1 MITAKNY
8 AAQAEKDLRVNFKTM
23 CLKKDFERVT
33 KIFTDEIKNA
43 VHFALPDNG
52 VIFDDEKKG
61 IRGER
66 IRLPFPK
73 ITVEYYCPDIEEREK
88 QSGLVW
94 ASKRL
99 ILSEELTT
107 KQLVKNIQSSL
118 EDKEYSDIAEN
129 IRCFEDDDMW
139 IAIHAAAYY
148 PHVNLWTPEAVGWI
162 LPSAWDEPFMKKLQS
177 ITDRDAD
184 YSGKAVAMHGFPV
197 VLCPEM
203 IELGTKIDGEDV
215 YKNAMKDIASE
226 VSALLELCEALS
238 CSNVHHQVIETINP
252 TVNQRRIRDGK
263 VPIYETRT
271 LWIDVPGGSKDSGD
285 GQGGTHRSPRQH
297 LRRGHIRNLQSGKKV
312 WVNAA
317 VVGAKENG
325 MIKKD
330 YAIKE
335 LA

>member
-8 AAQAEKDLRVNFKTM
+8 AAQAEKDLRVGFKAM
-23 CLKKDFERVT
+23 CLEKDFERVT
-33 KIFTDEIKNA
+33 SIFTNEIKNA
-43 VHFALPDNG
+43 VHFALPDTG

-66 IRLPFPK
+66 VRLPFPK
-73 ITVEYYCPDIEEREK
+73 ITVEYYCPDIEDRE
-88 QSGLVW
+88 SDLIW

-99 ILSEELTT
+99 ILAEELTT
-107 KQLVKNIQSSL
+107 QQLIKNIESSL
-118 EDKEYSDIAEN
+118 ENKEYSDIAKN
-129 IRCFEDDDMW
+129 IKNFEDDDMW

-148 PHVNLWTPEAVGWI
+148 PQVNLWTPDAVGWI
-162 LPSAWDEPFMKKLQS
+162 LPSAWDEPFIKKFES
-177 ITDRDAD
+177 ITDRETD
-184 YSGKAVAMHGFPV
+184 YSGKGVAMHGFPV
-197 VLCPEM
+197 VLCPEL

-215 YKNAMKDIASE
+215 FKHAMKDIASE

-238 CSNVHHQVIETINP
+238 CSNVHHQVMEQINP
-252 TVNQRRIRDGK
+252 AVNQRRIRDGK
-263 VPIYETRT
+263 VPMYETRT

-285 GQGGTHRSPRQH
+285 WKGGTHRSPRQH

-317 VVGAKENG
+317 VVGAKESG
-325 MIKKD
+325 IIKKD

-335 LA
+335 PA